1 MPPKKGGAKDPAEE
15 AAALVADLSAAADAA
30 ATAAA
35 LAALGTFAEA
45 EGAALVAEGAALAP
59 LLVGALDAGAD
70 AAAAAAAVLGALCT
84 ADGGRALLVEHGAV
98 APLAKRLQP
107 AEGEEAW
114 DEARAALARAA
125 CAALGG
131 VAADAE
137 GRYAVHGAGAS
148 APLLALLHL
157 AAPPPHVVAL
167 QTEAARLLAKLAE
180 NPLARVELRASA
192 DTLLALAAGGGADE
206 ASRRRQ
212 AALLLLCAYLQYDA
226 KLRAALHDGGL
237 LDRAVALVGAEAGAD
252 DDAAAAAALVEVK
265 EKAASVLA
273 IGAQAAAG
281 RAKLVSAGGLASLL
295 APLRAAAGDAPPSAA
310 LVANAALAVAH
321 AALSDDAAATLITD
335 GALGALLP
343 LVAPRDDADGAAAAV
358 RGNAVAAVLHLA
370 ALPAGREALLA
381 DGAAGAAGVAAVLT
395 EVAPAADGEAA
406 DGEEAPDTSAVD
418 ALVAGALGVIG
429 ELAVREEGRD
439 ALMALEP
446 PPVAAMIGALQTGRP
461 AVVEASLAALAPLAA
476 HAGARAPMLGA
487 AAEAADGDGADAAAP
502 PPPIE
507 LLPPL
512 LGADQ
517 PAALR
522 RAAANCVAGLA
533 AGADCAAALV
543 ALGVPAALA
552 AEEEA
557 AAKGG
562 GGGGGTAAAAA
573 AMAMGALCRALPVA
587 QLWRTGEVPMGTT
600 TEAAGGFYAVSR
612 DRPLV
617 SLDALR
623 AAPPTDA
630 PEVLLISPPDDAALQ
645 ALLDEATAA
654 ITPAD
659 ADADEPLDVADAART
674 IATLVAGRLGG
685 AVPYDDYEHFD
696 AAVEVRLAKKTAK
709 SDVVPLGA
717 LKKGG
722 ARHRATLFKALADR
736 LGVPCTLKMGAC
748 VRGAHAHHAW
758 NLVVVPKAAD
768 AHAWVVVDLLHDVGA
783 LLPDGSN
790 EARRYKRVDEFAFA
804 SLGSTRA
811 AYTVPP
817 TPALPAAARA
827 A

>member
-1 MPPKKGGAKDPAEE
+1 MH
-15 AAALVADLSAAADAA
+15 
-30 ATAAA
+30 
-35 LAALGTFAEA
+35 
-45 EGAALVAEGAALAP
+45 
-59 LLVGALDAGAD
+59 DAGAI
-70 AAAAAAAVLGALCT
+70 
-84 ADGGRALLVEHGAV
+84 
-98 APLAKRLQP
+98 
-107 AEGEEAW
+107 
-114 DEARAALARAA
+114 
-125 CAALGG
+125 
-131 VAADAE
+131 
-137 GRYAVHGAGAS
+137 

-429 ELAVREEGRD
+429 EPR
-439 ALMALEP
+439 
-446 PPVAAMIGALQTGRP
+446 GAGGGARR
-461 AVVEASLAALAPLAA
+461 AD
-476 HAGARAPMLGA
+476 GARAA
-487 AAEAADGDGADAAAP
+487 AGGGDDRRAADGAAGSRRGEPRRARAARRPRRRARADA
-502 PPPIE
+502 
-507 LLPPL
+507 
-512 LGADQ
+512 GRGRRGGGRRRRRR
-517 PAALR
+517 R
-522 RAAANCVAGLA
+522 RAAA
-533 AGADCAAALV
+533 ADRAAAAV
-543 ALGVPAALA
+543 ARRRPARRPPPRRGELRRWPRRRRRLRRRPRRARRPRRPRRRGG
-552 AEEEA
+552 A

-817 TPALPAAARA
+817 TPALPAARA
-827 A
+827 LREGGGRNCVGWRCESSRAPTLLE